1 MVTADMTNN
10 DSISAVNGNRKDKL
24 FGMTEFGTLVLDC
37 ASRQEFGKILNL
49 LKEMGPSEIDA
60 ELRSLDILCT
70 GHQDEDEEAGDCL
83 NDDTG
88 KPLLLLH
95 FLTALNQ
102 GLAAKKDYELIVSY
116 LGLCLRI
123 HTQLILKH
131 EDLIRAC
138 GRLADTLSSTWN
150 QVDSKFNQC
159 LSILN
164 YVRGLVV

>member
-1 MVTADMTNN
+1 MVTNETAQN
-10 DSISAVNGNRKDKL
+10 SISSANSSRKDRMM
-24 FGMTEFGTLVLDC
+24 GMTEFGTLMLDC

-70 GHQDEDEEAGDCL
+70 GQLEEEAGDCL

-102 GLAAKKDYELIVSY
+102 GLVAKKDCELLVSY

-131 EDLIRAC
+131 PDLIRSC